1 MSFSV
6 FDMIQEE
13 MTKGPSISIGGEAI
27 NVPSSPAGVPSFV
40 PTSPSMGES
49 PQSGEVPRAVP
60 STSSIQAAKPPP
72 PLKKEPTSVK
82 KEVEQAPNDFA
93 SAYSPFDVVQ
103 KEMEGKIPEG
113 WWEATA
119 RNITRTGSRMVET
132 VLGLPGDIV
141 QFADFVGS
149 SLPQVPSWMQ
159 QEPNFLQKSGNYLLN
174 QLPTQ
179 QSLQKQSESLT
190 GGYTAPQGSGE
201 EVSDEIF
208 KTLANLLSGT
218 EAKQIVQGATSLGGA
233 ARQGKK
239 LGRMLGQAIGAESAK
254 EGVKLYKGGE
264 GLQEAAKLGSLFV
277 MGLTLPRLTGEVN
290 PDRYLNS
297 LYRERDALIPQ
308 GTMVTP
314 SGLQSD
320 LQAFIDQQL
329 RRGGPTP
336 EKTQVAGIAQQFLDR
351 LAQGPVEMDE
361 LIEMYRSVN
370 RNRANVMAAPDL
382 DKAGVRAARGYWG
395 RMAHMFNG
403 TIEGYLGGISPEALR
418 LHRSANSGWASMA
431 QSKSASN
438 FIMNKLKGVPL
449 HTGVA
454 ALFGGGIFNPMGAL
468 QVVGG
473 AAGAAGLGTM
483 AVKSMEMAYRF
494 LTNPT
499 LRHYYNQV
507 LINAIRENAPAT
519 VHAVQKL
526 DKSYQ
531 KELKDPESTVN
542 RPVPKFPQPS
552 QTKTKTLQPGKIDR
566 SSLVYPQY

>member
-6 FDMIQEE
+6 FDMLEQE
-13 MTKGPSISIGGEAI
+13 TAKGPSLSIGEETIDA
-27 NVPSSPAGVPSFV
+27 PFSSPSAA
-40 PTSPSMGES
+40 PTLSPSPSINPMDQLGSMPAS
-49 PQSGEVPRAVP
+49 PSKPI
-60 STSSIQAAKPPP
+60 TPPP
-72 PLKKEPTSVK
+72 PKKEPTSVK

-103 KEMEGKIPEG
+103 KEKEGKIPEG

-141 QFADFVGS
+141 QFGSWVGEQLN
-149 SLPQVPSWMQ
+149 LPEVKPLA
-159 QEPNFLQKSGNYLLN
+159 LQGSGQFLLN

-190 GGYTAPQGSGE
+190 GGYTAPQGGGE
-201 EVSDEIF
+201 EFSDEVF
-208 KTLANLLSGT
+208 KTVANLLSGT
-218 EAKQIVQGATSLGGA
+218 EAKQIVQGATNLPGL
-233 ARQGKK
+233 ARQGIKM
-239 LGRMLGQAIGAESAK
+239 GRMLGQAIGAESAK
-254 EGVKLYKGGE
+254 EGVKLYGGGE
-264 GLQEAAKLGSLFV
+264 GAQEAAKLGSLFV

-431 QSKSASN
+431 QSKAASN

-468 QVVGG
+468 QAVGG

-552 QTKTKTLQPGKIDR
+552 QTKTKTLPPGKIDR